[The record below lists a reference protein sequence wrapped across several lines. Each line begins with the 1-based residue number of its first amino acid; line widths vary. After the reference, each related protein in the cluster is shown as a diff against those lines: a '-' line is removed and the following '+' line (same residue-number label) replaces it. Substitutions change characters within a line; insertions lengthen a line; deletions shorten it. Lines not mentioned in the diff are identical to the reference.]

1 MGLLR
6 KSLRKDMRKE
16 AVDIEIKHEGNS
28 ILIGNLGKITFGSE
42 YVGSSTGSPLQDFYV
57 YEWFIR
63 DTGEIFYVGK
73 GRGDRYKEYH
83 TNAHEAEK
91 IKSLYDTDCRFVAQ
105 NLSEE
110 EALELE
116 TKEMVRILDET
127 NDRLTNIITP
137 HFTKRDNGY
146 SRAPNT
152 PPLQFEKAPVFY
164 ASEIED
170 HYYGTKWRPFDEV
183 ELDAL
188 KRPCILDRRIR
199 PDLIEI
205 VYGGDYEKYYDGVL
219 AMLKKHGS
227 KILKTRYAKSVSAWI
242 YPFDD
247 YVLNYEISEQSAQV
261 RIGRQIP
268 AYHLIDVWKKLVEL
282 YGKPSLDADELISIN
297 AVNNRA
303 PLSENK
309 NHHNWERGFD
319 AGHPLWEK
327 GDAERKVGNVET
339 AIELFDQA
347 RYNGYFAP
355 ALYNSYAMA
364 YRKLKDVDNEII
376 ILDEAIERFTKA
388 DCSNSQLISHYKE
401 QRKRAVEKLKKRKQ
415 KEQE

>member
-6 KSLRKDMRKE
+6 KSLRKDTRKE

-42 YVGSSTGSPLQDFYV
+42 YVGSSTGSPLQDYYV

-164 ASEIED
+164 
-170 HYYGTKWRPFDEV
+170 H
-183 ELDAL
+183 
-188 KRPCILDRRIR
+188 
-199 PDLIEI
+199 
-205 VYGGDYEKYYDGVL
+205 
-219 AMLKKHGS
+219 
-227 KILKTRYAKSVSAWI
+227 
-242 YPFDD
+242 
-247 YVLNYEISEQSAQV
+247 
-261 RIGRQIP
+261 
-268 AYHLIDVWKKLVEL
+268 
-282 YGKPSLDADELISIN
+282 
-297 AVNNRA
+297 
-303 PLSENK
+303 
-309 NHHNWERGFD
+309 
-319 AGHPLWEK
+319 
-327 GDAERKVGNVET
+327 
-339 AIELFDQA
+339 
-347 RYNGYFAP
+347 
-355 ALYNSYAMA
+355 
-364 YRKLKDVDNEII
+364 RKLKII
-376 ILDEAIERFTKA
+376 IMELNGDH
-388 DCSNSQLISHYKE
+388 SM
-401 QRKRAVEKLKKRKQ
+401 KLN
-415 KEQE
+415 